1 MGKTVTLR
9 NIPDNVIGRL
19 RSQARRN
26 GRSMQ
31 AELLSIVTA
40 TVVDRESLREQIAAC
55 RQAMRTPLTPE
66 KIRRAIEEGQP

>member
-9 NIPDNVIGRL
+9 NIPDGVMSRL

-26 GRSMQ
+26 SRSMQ

-55 RQAMRTPLTPE
+55 RQTVRTPLTLE
-66 KIRRAIEEGQP
+66 KIHRAIDEGRP